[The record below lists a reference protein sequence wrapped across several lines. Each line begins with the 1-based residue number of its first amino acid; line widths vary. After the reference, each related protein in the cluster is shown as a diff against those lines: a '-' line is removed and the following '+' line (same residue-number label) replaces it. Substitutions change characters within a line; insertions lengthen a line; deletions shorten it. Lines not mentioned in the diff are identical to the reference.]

1 MKKYYIIL
9 IVFFCILNLYGEGHR
24 SNRSSNPNYKNLKLY
39 VKVLERYGRS
49 NCYLAQIDIVNS
61 GNTSVSFRETTYG
74 YSWIFGFTAGGVRFV
89 NKYERLFFEKKI
101 TYIPPT
107 KGSDKITRIS
117 PHAKYIIKTQFYIN
131 NKVLFLKTNKNLRV
145 EFHFN
150 DANLGFMEDETC
162 PRIISENVIDY
173 KW

>member
-1 MKKYYIIL
+1 L
-9 IVFFCILNLYGEGHR
+9 EHYGK
-24 SNRSSNPNYKNLKLY
+24 SDY
-39 VKVLERYGRS
+39 
-49 NCYLAQIDIVNS
+49 YLAQIDFVNS
-61 GNTSVSFRETTYG
+61 GNTPVSFRETTYG

-101 TYIPPT
+101 TYIPST
-107 KGSDKITRIS
+107 KGVDKKTSIS

-150 DANLGFMEDETC
+150 DANLGFMEDVTC